1 MLCFA
6 RHFFCAA
13 TWHRGFHGRGA
24 NPMNHKK
31 FFAAALMVT
40 MLFIPHVASAAE
52 QNMDAEMLARNV
64 VVANTRPNRDEII
77 SALEITRSNDLP
89 QRPAAL
95 PTMAPFQDMWALI
108 LKYRHKH
115 ASHFSPELIA
125 CLFWEESAFRM
136 VEHPLSGAVGYG
148 QVLPSTL
155 RAVNKRFGTNFT
167 PNDLLTS
174 RDASVEA
181 SVLALELAWEWKRD
195 KANALAAYA
204 GGAPNQHVVRKWLA
218 AEAAMQKGRIPFGN
232 SFGVQEYVEHHQIRA
247 LRMVSQPGFDP
258 QVIFD

>member
-1 MLCFA
+1 
-6 RHFFCAA
+6 
-13 TWHRGFHGRGA
+13 
-24 NPMNHKK
+24 MNCKNI
-31 FFAAALMVT
+31 FAAALLVT
-40 MLFIPHVASAAE
+40 MLFMPHAASAAE
-52 QNMDAEMLARNV
+52 QNMDAEMFARNV
-64 VVANTRPNRDEII
+64 VVAHTRPTWHETF
-77 SALEITRSNDLP
+77 SALEITRSHDLP

-95 PTMAPFQDMWALI
+95 PTMMPFEDMWALI
-108 LKYRHKH
+108 LKYQRKH

-136 VEHPLSGAVGYG
+136 VEHPLSGAVGFG

-155 RAVNKRFGTNFT
+155 RAVNKKFGTNFT

-195 KANALAAYA
+195 KVNALAAYA
-204 GGAPNQHVVRKWLA
+204 GGAPHQHIVRKWLA

-232 SFGVQEYVEHHQIRA
+232 SFGVQAYMEHYQIRA